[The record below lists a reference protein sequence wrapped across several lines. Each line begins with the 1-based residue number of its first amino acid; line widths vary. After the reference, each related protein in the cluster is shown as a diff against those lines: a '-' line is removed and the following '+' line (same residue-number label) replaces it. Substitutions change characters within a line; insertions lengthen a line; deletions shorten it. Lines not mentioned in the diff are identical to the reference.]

1 MPRSLVHLCLAAV
14 ALWLIVTVGGIVLGW
29 GPLTATY
36 AIQGAVAALPVP
48 LGLLA
53 RWQGYK
59 KTGWALLGAVRLL
72 ASGGT
77 LMAWLHPATDV
88 SDYLWWAIPP
98 LCVVALVGVGAMLH
112 LRRSGWLEAKGL
124 VPVETPDPGEPDPV
138 AAPDAALAGVAAVV
152 PGVAVAG
159 LVAEELAELRD
170 DA

>member
-1 MPRSLVHLCLAAV
+1 MPRTLVHLGLAAV
-14 ALWLIVTVGGIVLGW
+14 ALWLLVTVGGIVLGW
-29 GPLTATY
+29 LPLHVTY
-36 AIQGAVAALPVP
+36 LLQGLVAGLPVP

-59 KTGWALLGAVRLL
+59 KTGWAILGAVRLL

-98 LCVVALVGVGAMLH
+98 LCVVAVAGVWAMFR

-124 VPVETPDPGEPDPV
+124 VPAATPDPDEPDPE
-138 AAPDAALAGVAAVV
+138 AAPDAALAGMAAVV

-159 LVAEELAELRD
+159 LVAQEVAEHRGD
-170 DA
+170 